1 MELSPGQQKAVFAVV
16 VVVLAGL
23 GIYLLATPHGNKS
36 PSASPSTSPSAAPST
51 PAVAGGSP
59 SGGSPSAAAPQPSAS
74 GNVNIYQWLPF
85 TQQSLGQ
92 AAAVATQV
100 TKDYN
105 TFTYTENVNAYLA
118 PMNGLISSQLAQT
131 LTNGYTTLGV
141 AQARTSQKQVSS
153 GGASISSIR
162 TFGSGSITFVVNG
175 PQKLTSTQGTTT
187 NNHQYAV
194 TVTSQGNS
202 WQVYDIEPASAGNF

>member
-1 MELSPGQQKAVFAVV
+1 MDLSPGQQKAVFAVV

-23 GIYLLATPHGNKS
+23 GIYLLATPHGGKTPSASTS
-36 PSASPSTSPSAAPST
+36 PSASPSAPA
-51 PAVAGGSP
+51 PAGGSP
-59 SGGSPSAAAPQPSAS
+59 SGGSPSAAPAPQPSAS

-85 TQQSLGQ
+85 SQQSLGQ
-92 AAAVATQV
+92 AAAVATAV

-118 PMNGLISSQLAQT
+118 PMNGLITSQLAQT
-131 LTNGYTTLGV
+131 LKNGYTTLGV

-153 GGASISSIR
+153 GGASIDSIR
-162 TFGSGSITFVVNG
+162 GFGSNSIVFVVTG
-175 PQKLTSTQGTTT
+175 TQKLTSTQGTTT
-187 NNHQYAV
+187 SNNQYAV

-202 WQVYDIEPASAGNF
+202 WQVYDIEPASAGNT

>member
-23 GIYLLATPHGNKS
+23 GIYLLATPHGSKTPSASKS
-36 PSASPSTSPSAAPST
+36 PSASPSAPA
-51 PAVAGGSP
+51 PAGGSP
-59 SGGSPSAAAPQPSAS
+59 SGGSPSASAAPQPSAS

-85 TQQSLGQ
+85 SQQSLGQ
-92 AAAVATQV
+92 AAAVATEV

-118 PMNGLISSQLAQT
+118 PMNGLITSQLAQT
-131 LTNGYTTLGV
+131 LKNGYTTLGV

-175 PQKLTSTQGTTT
+175 TQKLTSTQGTTT
-187 NNHQYAV
+187 NNNQYAV

-202 WQVYDIEPASAGNF
+202 WQVYDIEPASAGNT

>member
-23 GIYLLATPHGNKS
+23 GIYLLATPHGGKS
-36 PSASPSTSPSAAPST
+36 PSASPSPSAAPST
-51 PAVAGGSP
+51 PAAAGGSP

-74 GNVNIYQWLPF
+74 GTVNIYQWLPF

-105 TFTYTENVNAYLA
+105 TYTYTENVSAYLA
-118 PMNGLISSQLAQT
+118 PMNGLITSQLAQT
-131 LTNGYTTLGV
+131 LKNGYTTLGV
-141 AQARTSQKQVSS
+141 AQTRTSQKQVSS
-153 GGASISSIR
+153 GGAAISSIR

-175 PQKLTSTQGTTT
+175 TQKLTSTQGTTT
-187 NNHQYAV
+187 SNNQYAV

-202 WQVYDIEPASAGNF
+202 WQVYDIEPASAGNT